1 LALDT
6 EKMKRPIENS
16 YWVEEGS
23 LLAGEYPRNKDEYF
37 SRTKVNAL
45 LCAGVRVFV
54 DLTEA
59 DEGLLPYSQLIG
71 DAAHH
76 RFPIK
81 DVSVPKSLVAMT
93 QTLDTIDRSVHE
105 GVLVYVHCWGGVG
118 RTGLVVGCWLARRLG
133 GQQASLRL
141 RELWKQCPKSVL
153 RDSPETEA
161 QRSYLRNWRAG
172 Q

>member
-1 LALDT
+1 MNS
-6 EKMKRPIENS
+6 MKRPIENS

-23 LLAGEYPRNKDEYF
+23 LLAGEYPRNKDEHS
-37 SRTKVNAL
+37 SRAKVNEF
-45 LCAGVRVFV
+45 LCAGVSVFI

-59 DEGLLPYSQLIG
+59 DEGLLPYSHLIG
-71 DAAHH
+71 KAAHH

-81 DVSVPKSLVAMT
+81 DVSVPESFVAMAR
-93 QTLDTIDRSVHE
+93 TLDTIARSLHE
-105 GVLVYVHCWGGVG
+105 GALVYVHCWGGVG

-133 GQQASLRL
+133 GPQASLRL
-141 RELWKQCPKSVL
+141 RELWKQCPKSAL

-161 QRSYLRNWRAG
+161 QRAYVRNWRAG